1 MDSKQENLIKD
12 LNILVLPLAALGDLT
27 VYLRL
32 AWLFS
37 NAGARVTLVSD
48 LLYTAK
54 TCFPWLNIEKES
66 CKVDYRKNCSE
77 YDLVIACYEK
87 YFDSTALDYKNI
99 AFVTA
104 KKISKKANIDG
115 RSVEVKGMIY
125 NGATRPFCLNSDAG
139 ITSVQWV
146 DRYVF
151 DVYGIKSS
159 PQPLPIIKD
168 VALSGNKILIFPT
181 TPHKQKNYWLSGFL
195 LIANKLKSNGWDIEF
210 VCMPSEESEL
220 KRKIKK
226 FPVVSYA
233 SIEMLISRVYSS
245 SVVIS
250 NDSGGGHLGSLC
262 GVKTF
267 TFTRRDKFFTWRPGF
282 SGENQ
287 VISPVFR
294 FKVLGNYI
302 WRPFVPFLKVCNEIG
317 KYKEDTK
324 PQASSIKY
332 RL

>member
-139 ITSVQWV
+139 ITMVQWV

-151 DVYGIKSS
+151 DVYGIR
-159 PQPLPIIKD
+159 PALQPAPVLTGKIKNN
-168 VALSGNKILIFPT
+168 NKILIFPT
-181 TPHKQKNYWLSGFL
+181 TPQKKKNYWLNGFKV
-195 LIANKLKSNGWDIEF
+195 IAHQLKRKGWDVSF
-210 VCMPSEESEL
+210 VCMPVEEKEL
-220 KRKIKK
+220 RDKIKS
-226 FPVVSYA
+226 FPVVSFPSVELLLKA
-233 SIEMLISRVYSS
+233 VYES

-250 NDSGGGHLGSLC
+250 NDSGGGHIASLC

-267 TFTRRDKFFTWRPGF
+267 TFTRRDKSFTWSF
-282 SGENQ
+282 
-287 VISPVFR
+287 VPVFIVSS
-294 FKVLGNYI
+294 KVGTY
-302 WRPFVPFLKVCNEIG
+302 E
-317 KYKEDTK
+317 
-324 PQASSIKY
+324 
-332 RL
+332 

>member
-66 CKVDYRKNCSE
+66 SKVDYRKNSSE

-139 ITSVQWV
+139 ITMVQWV

-151 DVYGIKSS
+151 DVYGIK
-159 PQPLPIIKD
+159 PAVQPAPVLTDKIKNN
-168 VALSGNKILIFPT
+168 NKILIFPT
-181 TPHKQKNYWLSGFL
+181 TPQKKKNYWLNGFKV
-195 LIANKLKSNGWDIEF
+195 IAHQLKRKGWDVSF
-210 VCMPSEESEL
+210 VCMPVEEKEL
-220 KRKIKK
+220 RDKIKS
-226 FPVVSYA
+226 FPVVSFPSVELLLKA
-233 SIEMLISRVYSS
+233 VYES

-250 NDSGGGHLGSLC
+250 NDSGGGHIASLC

-267 TFTRRDKFFTWRPGF
+267 TFTRRDKSFTWRPGF

-287 VISPVFR
+287 VISPLIRLKVFGR
-294 FKVLGNYI
+294 YI
-302 WRPFVPFLKVCNEIG
+302 WRPFLPLYIVFNKIG
-317 KYKEDTK
+317 RYE
-324 PQASSIKY
+324 
-332 RL
+332 

>member
-66 CKVDYRKNCSE
+66 CKVDYRKNSSE

-115 RSVEVKGMIY
+115 RSVEVKGMVY

-139 ITSVQWV
+139 ITMVQWV

-151 DVYGIKSS
+151 DVYGIK
-159 PQPLPIIKD
+159 PAVQPAPVLTDKIKNN
-168 VALSGNKILIFPT
+168 NKILIFPT
-181 TPHKQKNYWLSGFL
+181 TPQKKKNYWLNGFKV
-195 LIANKLKSNGWDIEF
+195 IAHQLKRKGWDVSF
-210 VCMPSEESEL
+210 VCMPVEEKEL
-220 KRKIKK
+220 RDKIKS
-226 FPVVSYA
+226 FPVVSFPSVELLLKA
-233 SIEMLISRVYSS
+233 VYES

-250 NDSGGGHLGSLC
+250 NDSGGGHIASLC

-267 TFTRRDKFFTWRPGF
+267 TFTRRDKSFTWRPGF

-287 VISPVFR
+287 VISPVIK
-294 FKVLGNYI
+294 FKMFGKYI
-302 WRPFVPFLKVCNEIG
+302 WRPFVPVFIVSSKVGTYE
-317 KYKEDTK
+317 
-324 PQASSIKY
+324 
-332 RL
+332 

>member
-104 KKISKKANIDG
+104 KKISNKANIDG

-139 ITSVQWV
+139 ITMVQWV

-151 DVYGIKSS
+151 DVYGIR
-159 PQPLPIIKD
+159 PALQPAPVLTGKIKNN
-168 VALSGNKILIFPT
+168 NKILIFPT
-181 TPHKQKNYWLSGFL
+181 TPQKKKNYWLNGFKV
-195 LIANKLKSNGWDIEF
+195 IAHQLKRKGWDVSF
-210 VCMPSEESEL
+210 VCMPVEEKEL
-220 KRKIKK
+220 RDKIKS
-226 FPVVSYA
+226 FPVVSFPSVELLLKA
-233 SIEMLISRVYSS
+233 VYES

-250 NDSGGGHLGSLC
+250 NDSGGGHIASLC

-267 TFTRRDKFFTWRPGF
+267 TFTRRDKSFTWRGIYGGLF
-282 SGENQ
+282 CH
-287 VISPVFR
+287 FT
-294 FKVLGNYI
+294 LC
-302 WRPFVPFLKVCNEIG
+302 L
-317 KYKEDTK
+317 
-324 PQASSIKY
+324 IK
-332 RL
+332 LVDMSKIL